1 MSTIAIITARG
12 GSKRIPRK
20 NIRLFAGRPILA
32 YPIQAALNSRL
43 FDEVMVSTED
53 DEIAAIARQWGA
65 AVPFR
70 RSRRNADDY
79 AGTAEVLLEVLAEY
93 EARGRWFT
101 YGCCLYPT
109 APLVTREWLLKGQEM
124 LLQKEYDTVFPVLR
138 YPAPIQRALN
148 LVDGRVRMIW
158 PEHDQ
163 TRSQDLPTS
172 YHDAGQFYWF
182 RVAALKQQQRL
193 WTDNS
198 GAIVLSDMEAH
209 DIDTLNDWA
218 VAEFKFQFWR
228 ERHQARSEQG
238 RDDGIISYRS

>member
-1 MSTIAIITARG
+1 MSTVAIITARG

-20 NIRLFAGRPILA
+20 NIRLFAGKPILA
-32 YPIQAALNSRL
+32 YSLEAALTSGL

-70 RSRRNADDY
+70 RSQRNADDY

-93 EARGRWFT
+93 ERRGRFFT
-101 YGCCLYPT
+101 HGCCLYPT
-109 APLVTREWLLKGQEM
+109 APLVTRELLVKGQEM
-124 LLQKEYDTVFPVLR
+124 LLQEAYDTVFPVLR
-138 YPAPIQRALN
+138 YSAPIQRALT
-148 LVDGRVRMIW
+148 LADGRVHRVW
-158 PEHDQ
+158 PEYDQ
-163 TRSQDLPTS
+163 TRSQDLPLS

-182 RVAALKQQQRL
+182 RVAALKQQQKL

-198 GAIVLSDMEAH
+198 GAIVLSEMEAH
-209 DIDTLNDWA
+209 DIDTLDDWS

-228 ERHQARSEQG
+228 ERYQARLEPG
-238 RDDGIISYRS
+238 